1 MPITDPELADLLR
14 HAITLWS
21 VTARVEAADDG
32 VGVRTADGAV
42 LTIARAP
49 EDARPTRWT
58 LMTPERA
65 AAGRP
70 PRAAS
75 SIIGLLSALRA
86 ALDAAPAPRLRVG
99 G

>member
-1 MPITDPELADLLR
+1 MPITDPEVADLLR
-14 HAITLWS
+14 DAIALWS
-21 VTARVEAADDG
+21 VAARVEPADDG
-32 VGVRTADGAV
+32 AYVHTADGAV
-42 LTIARAP
+42 LIVARAP

-75 SIIGLLSALRA
+75 SITGLLSALRA

>member
-14 HAITLWS
+14 DAIALWS
-21 VTARVEAADDG
+21 VAARVEPVDDG
-32 VGVRTADGAV
+32 ARVYTADGAV

-49 EDARPTRWT
+49 SDARPTRWT

-65 AAGRP
+65 TSRRP
-70 PRAAS
+70 PRATS
-75 SIIGLLSALRA
+75 SITGLLSALRMA
-86 ALDAAPAPRLRVG
+86 TDAAPAPRLRVG

>member
-14 HAITLWS
+14 DAIALWS

-32 VGVRTADGAV
+32 ISVRTADGAV
-42 LTIARAP
+42 LTIARTPA
-49 EDARPTRWT
+49 DARPTRWT

-65 AAGRP
+65 AAGRA
-70 PRAAS
+70 PRAAA
-75 SIIGLLSALRA
+75 SITGLLSALRA